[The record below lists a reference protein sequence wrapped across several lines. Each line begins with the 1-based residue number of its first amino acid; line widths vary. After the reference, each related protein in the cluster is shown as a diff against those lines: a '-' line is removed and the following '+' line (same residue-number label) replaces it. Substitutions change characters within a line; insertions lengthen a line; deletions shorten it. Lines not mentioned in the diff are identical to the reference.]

1 MFSPLRYELAT
12 MSIEDDD
19 LLDDPENPD
28 PSDMDRDDYTITVR
42 CPHCKKF
49 IDEEAEQCPRC
60 GMFLTREEPQSER
73 RFPAWV
79 TVGIVLAILAMIY
92 GWVLTLH

>member
-1 MFSPLRYELAT
+1 MA
-12 MSIEDDD
+12 MDDDD

-42 CPHCKKF
+42 CPHCRKF
-49 IDEEAEQCPRC
+49 IDEQAEQCPRC
-60 GMFLTREEPQSER
+60 GMYIVANDQPSER

-79 TVGIVLAILAMIY
+79 TIGIVLAMIAIIY
-92 GWVLTLH
+92 GWVLTMH